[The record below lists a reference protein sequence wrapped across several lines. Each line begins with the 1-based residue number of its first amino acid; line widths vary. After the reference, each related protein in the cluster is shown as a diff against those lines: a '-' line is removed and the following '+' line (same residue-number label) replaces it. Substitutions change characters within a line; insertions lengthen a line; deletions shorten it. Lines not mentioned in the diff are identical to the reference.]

1 MPVFIFRIIKTAAK
15 SQMADCCHYTS
26 AAIPVLLFYLNYY
39 TTIPPG
45 ITYLLSIAA
54 FFISGSR
61 MPYYTIRNEI
71 SGISAAD
78 FVGGRFISVSQ
89 RTGYAVMGNSS
100 CICSFKNRFCHPV

>member
-1 MPVFIFRIIKTAAK
+1 
-15 SQMADCCHYTS
+15 MADCCHYNS

-45 ITYLLSIAA
+45 ITYLFLSIDA
-54 FFISGSR
+54 FLIFGSR
-61 MPYYTIRNEI
+61 VPYYTIRNEI

-89 RTGYAVMGNSS
+89 RTGYAVMGDSS